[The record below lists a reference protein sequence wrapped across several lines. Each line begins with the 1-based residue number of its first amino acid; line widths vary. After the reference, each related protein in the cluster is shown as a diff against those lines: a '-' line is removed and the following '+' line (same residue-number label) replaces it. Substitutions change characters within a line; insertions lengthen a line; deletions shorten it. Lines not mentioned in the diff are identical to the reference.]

1 MENKKRLNVSQSA
14 ASVIT
19 AFIGVAILVVVF
31 SIANPNFAKPDSLM
45 TLMRSTVPFL
55 LVGIGQAY
63 VCITGN
69 IDLSIGSVLGMSAMI
84 SATMMCKGFHPIV
97 AILFAF
103 VCCMAVGLINGILV
117 GKFRL
122 PPFIATLGTMT
133 IARGIAQLANNNY
146 NTDNIGSSGAAQAFK
161 DIMYYGKTLG
171 IFNGV
176 WIALIIWGVFFYI
189 LSFTRSGRH
198 IYAIG
203 SNIDAARL
211 SGVNVFTTT
220 TKAYMVSSFCAF
232 VTGLVAMAQSGM
244 GAMDAGMS
252 YEMYAVAAAVIGG
265 VSTLGGSGLLVGV
278 IAGAAVWAVLQSGLT
293 FAKVPVAYRNII
305 IGILVVACVLFDVLR
320 RNGTIRSKR
329 KNKE

>member
-1 MENKKRLNVSQSA
+1 MENKKKITISQSA

-19 AFIGVAILVVVF
+19 AFAGVIILMIVF
-31 SIANPNFAKPDSLM
+31 SCMNPNFIKPDSIM
-45 TLMRSTVPFL
+45 TLLRSIVPYL

-84 SATMMCKGFHPIV
+84 SATMMCKGFNPIV
-97 AILFAF
+97 AILVAF
-103 VCCMAVGLINGILV
+103 VCCMAVGLINGVLV
-117 GKFRL
+117 GKFKL

-146 NTDNIGSSGAAQAFK
+146 NTDNIGSAGAAQMFK
-161 DIMYYGKTLG
+161 DTLYYGKTLG
-171 IFNGV
+171 VFNGV
-176 WIALIIWGVFFYI
+176 WIALLVWAIFFYI

-203 SNIDAARL
+203 SNVDAARL
-211 SGVNVFTTT
+211 SGVNVFTAT

-232 VTGLVAMAQSGM
+232 LTGLVTLAQSGM
-244 GAMDAGMS
+244 GDMSAGMS

-278 IAGAAVWAVLQSGLT
+278 IAGAAVWAILQSGLT
-293 FAKVPVAYRNII
+293 FAKVPVAYRNIV
-305 IGILVVACVLFDVLR
+305 IGILVVACVLFDVIR
-320 RNGTIRSKR
+320 RNGTKRSKS
-329 KNKE
+329 KS